1 MASINGKNG
10 AHRKAISRGD
20 ILGGPDPGGRE
31 DIISTQGKEPMPGT
45 DILGGPD
52 GVDRGDVVS
61 APGRPVGQPSDDV
74 LGGPDSPDEGDIMS
88 PPDTLAS

>member
-1 MASINGKNG
+1 
-10 AHRKAISRGD
+10 
-20 ILGGPDPGGRE
+20 
-31 DIISTQGKEPMPGT
+31 MPGT

-52 GVDRGDVVS
+52 GVERGDVVS